1 MSKLYVYG
9 TTAEPNSNVQYQVQQ
24 LYVNTGAP
32 AVQVVFS
39 GNIVANVGQLVSQ
52 DKGSGNYA
60 NATVVTG
67 INGGN
72 VLSLIYANV
81 ANVFILGSTTAN
93 VSVGNVSAVNYAN
106 VYPTISANVIAG
118 SSWANVRYA
127 YVNDNGVWK
136 QFYPDSI
143 TTTTYNTP
151 GTYTYTIPA
160 GVHSA
165 NLTVAGAGGGAGG
178 NDSAVG
184 HAGYAGNVVTTTIQ
198 VTPGDVFT
206 FIVGGG
212 GGPGASSARGTGSGS
227 AGVDPAGTYNGGR
240 GGNAGGSG
248 YSGAGGGGGAA
259 TTVRLGATQIIVAA
273 GGGGG
278 GGGGNGPIGLGQ
290 GATAY
295 NSTST
300 GGTGTDKS
308 GDGGGGGG
316 GGGGYS
322 LGGAGGATVGGD
334 SGAYSGINGQVLAP
348 IGANVS
354 IGTNGGAS
362 AGIGGGDGYVILAP

>member
-1 MSKLYVYG
+1 MPKLYVYG
-9 TTAEPNSNVQYQVQQ
+9 TTASPGNVQYQVQQ

-32 AVQVVFS
+32 SVQIVFS
-39 GNIVANVGQLVSQ
+39 GNITANVGEFISQ

-60 NATVVTG
+60 NATVVAG
-67 INGGN
+67 VNSGN
-72 VLSLIYANV
+72 TLSLSYANIS
-81 ANVFILGSTTAN
+81 NVFTLGSITAN
-93 VSVGNVSAVNYAN
+93 VRVGTAYAN
-106 VYPTISANVIAG
+106 VYPISTANVIAG

-127 YVNDNGVWK
+127 YFNDNGVWK

-143 TTTTYNTP
+143 TSTTYSIP

-165 NLTVAGAGGGAGG
+165 NLTVAGAGGGSGGGDGG
-178 NDSAVG
+178 NPATVG
-184 HAGYAGNVVTTTIQ
+184 FAGNVVTATIQ

-212 GGPGASSARGTGSGS
+212 GRAGAGGVRGTGSG
-227 AGVDPAGTYNGGR
+227 AGGVDPAGTYNGGR

-248 YSGAGGGGGAA
+248 SSGAGGGGGAA

-273 GGGGG
+273 GGGGAG
-278 GGGGNGPIGLGQ
+278 GAGVSAGGLGQ

-295 NSTST
+295 NATST
-300 GGTGTDKS
+300 GAQGVDKS

-316 GGGGYS
+316 GGAGFP
-322 LGGAGGATVGGD
+322 LGGGGGATPGGD
-334 SGAYSGINGQVLAP
+334 VGAYSGINGQTLRP
-348 IGANVS
+348 IGTTIS
-354 IGTNGGAS
+354 IGTNGGPAS
-362 AGIGGGDGYVILAP
+362 NPGGDGYVTIAP

>member
-1 MSKLYVYG
+1 MPKLYVYG
-9 TTAEPNSNVQYQVQQ
+9 TTASPGNVQHQVQQ

-32 AVQVVFS
+32 SVQIVFS
-39 GNIVANVGQLVSQ
+39 GNITANVGEFISQ

-60 NATVVTG
+60 NATVVAG
-67 INGGN
+67 VNSGN
-72 VLSLIYANV
+72 TLSLSYANV
-81 ANVFILGSTTAN
+81 SNVFTLGSITAN
-93 VSVGNVSAVNYAN
+93 VRVGTAYAN
-106 VYPTISANVIAG
+106 VYPISTANVIAG

-127 YVNDNGVWK
+127 YFNDNGVWK

-143 TTTTYNTP
+143 TSTTYNIP

-160 GVHSA
+160 GVRSA
-165 NLTVAGAGGGAGG
+165 NLTVAGAGGGSGG

-184 HAGYAGNVVTTTIQ
+184 HPGYAGNVVTAAIQ

-212 GGPGASSARGTGSGS
+212 GGAGGSGVAGTGSGV

-248 YSGAGGGGGAA
+248 TSGAGGGGGAA

-278 GGGGNGPIGLGQ
+278 GGGGNGPVGLGQ

-295 NSTST
+295 NTT
-300 GGTGTDKS
+300 LAGAQGVDKS

-316 GGGGYS
+316 GGSGFP
-322 LGGAGGATVGGD
+322 LGGAGGTTPGGD
-334 SGAYSGINGQVLAP
+334 SGAYSGINGQTLAP
-348 IGANVS
+348 IGANIS

-362 AGIGGGDGYVILAP
+362 AGIRGGDGYVTIAP